1 MRYVVIGA
9 GAIGGTIGGR
19 LAEAGRE
26 VVLVA
31 RGAHLA
37 ALQESGLRLDDP
49 ERSRTLRLPAVGDV
63 GDVGWRA
70 DDVALLCT
78 KTQDTEALLDAL
90 QAAAPDVP
98 VVCAQNGVA
107 NERFAAARFAE
118 VQAMCVMLPAE
129 HLTPGRVVAYS
140 APVPGGLDVGR
151 YPHGVDELSGQIAA
165 DLTAAGFS
173 ALADPAVMRAKY
185 RKLLLNLANAAEA
198 ACGPASPRLAELTA
212 AARDEG
218 ERCLAAAGIAVL
230 SVEQE
235 RARRDGLITERPV
248 AGESRGGGSTWQSL
262 RRATGSVEAA
272 HLNGEIIELGRRHG
286 VPTPVNSLLLDT
298 VIRMAE
304 GAEQPGS
311 RDAGRLLA
319 STGRGIG

>member
-37 ALQESGLRLDDP
+37 ALRESGLRLDDP
-49 ERSRTLRLPAVGDV
+49 ERSRTLHLPAAGGVGE
-63 GDVGWRA
+63 VGWRA
-70 DDVALLCT
+70 GDIALLCT
-78 KTQDTEALLDAL
+78 KTQDTEAVLDAL
-90 QAAAPDVP
+90 RAAAPDVP

-107 NERFAAARFAE
+107 NERFAAARFAS

-151 YPHGVDELSGQIAA
+151 YPEGVDELSERISA

-173 ALADPAVMRAKY
+173 SLADPAVMQAKY
-185 RKLLLNLANAAEA
+185 RKLLLNLANGVDAAFAPGDAAEQLID
-198 ACGPASPRLAELTA
+198 R
-212 AARDEG
+212 ARAEG
-218 ERCLAAAGIAVL
+218 EAAISAAGIDIV
-230 SVEQE
+230 SEEQDLE
-235 RARRDGLITERPV
+235 RRGDILQPRPS
-248 AGESRGGGSTWQSL
+248 GQPPRGGSTWQSITRGTRSEIDYL
-262 RRATGSVEAA
+262 A
-272 HLNGEIIELGRRHG
+272 GEVVLLGRLHG
-286 VPTPVNSLLLDT
+286 VPTPVNELLQRATNELELGNGT
-298 VIRMAE
+298 AR
-304 GAEQPGS
+304 G
-311 RDAGRLLA
+311 RDPADALA
-319 STGRGIG
+319 TLA

>member
-19 LAEAGRE
+19 LTEAGRE

-31 RGAHLA
+31 RGAHLD
-37 ALQESGLRLDDP
+37 ALREHGLRLDDP
-49 ERSRTLRLPAVGDV
+49 ERSRTLRIPAVGSV
-63 GDVGWRA
+63 GEVGWRA
-70 DDVALLCT
+70 GDVALLCM
-78 KTQDTEALLDAL
+78 KTQDTEAVLDAL
-90 QAAAPDVP
+90 RAVAPDVP

-151 YPHGVDELSGQIAA
+151 YPDGVDELSEHISA

-173 ALADPAVMRAKY
+173 SLADPAVMQTKY

-198 ACGPASPRLAELTA
+198 ACGPASPRLAELAA
-212 AARDEG
+212 AAREEG

-235 RARRDGLITERPV
+235 QARRDGLITERPV

-262 RRATGSVEAA
+262 RRGTGSVEAA
-272 HLNGEIIELGRRHG
+272 YLNGEIVALGRRYG

-298 VIRMAE
+298 VTGMAAGSE
-304 GAEQPGS
+304 PPGS
-311 RDAGRLLA
+311 RDAAQLLA
-319 STGRGIG
+319 AAR